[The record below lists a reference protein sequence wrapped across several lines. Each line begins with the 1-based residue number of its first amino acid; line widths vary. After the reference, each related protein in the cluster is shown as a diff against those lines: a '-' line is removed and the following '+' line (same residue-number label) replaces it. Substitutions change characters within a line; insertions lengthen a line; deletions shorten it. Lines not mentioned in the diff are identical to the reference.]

1 MEVEKMP
8 RHNNVYIYDGK
19 NFSSI
24 KQLSEYTG
32 VHEKTITARLK
43 RGMPLESAC
52 EKRKYNEKYYSDKG
66 SEKSIA
72 QICREYGKDE
82 GLVRNRLKRNYSMN
96 QALNRPKKVSKQGQP
111 ILVNGVLYNSIAEA
125 ARKLHLEHKENTIRS
140 RLYAGWSSDDAF
152 YFEK

>member
-1 MEVEKMP
+1 MP
-8 RHNNVYIYDGK
+8 RHNNVYIYDEK
-19 NFSSI
+19 KFSSI

-32 VHEKTITARLK
+32 VNEKTITARL
-43 RGMPLESAC
+43 RSGMALESAC
-52 EKRKYNEKYYSDKG
+52 EKRKYNERYYPDQG
-66 SEKSIA
+66 CDKSIA

-82 GLVRNRLKRNYSMN
+82 ALVRNRLKRNYSMD

-111 ILVNGVLYNSIAEA
+111 ILVHGVLYNSIVEA

-140 RLYAGWSSDDAF
+140 RLRAGWAIDDAF